1 MTQPNLVSEITN
13 ASNVE
18 FKYADYNVFRKAREV
33 LSEHKQ
39 KYNITHREEAVV
51 RHLYNFGAP
60 KWTAEKLSK
69 KFGVTVARIYQIKQA
84 ALKKLRHPKVVE
96 RLITGKPAPRPA
108 NDFDTLTVRTRNCL
122 YGGQIYTLA
131 DLQAVWDKNPNEL
144 LKLPNLGHRSF
155 NELKDW
161 MAQRT
166 PKAEVKAEVKAEPV
180 PEPKKPT
187 IANEILEGV
196 VHTLKEA
203 RKTSAHTKR
212 IDNELVRAFS
222 GVRHDIQS
230 LTARIIKLETAIE
243 KTDKR
248 AINAGIAPLDD
259 VMITTLAEGTPL
271 TPAAFKE
278 LARMVEK
285 ALGVK

>member
-1 MTQPNLVSEITN
+1 MTQQDLLDAITGG
-13 ASNVE
+13 AEAE
-18 FKYADYNVFRKAREV
+18 FKYVDYNVFKKAREV
-33 LSEHKQ
+33 LATHKRD
-39 KYNITHREEAVV
+39 ITDREEYVV

-69 KFGVTVARIYQIKQA
+69 KFGVTVARIYQIKNT
-84 ALKKLRHPKVVE
+84 ALTKLRHPEVRK
-96 RLITGKPAPRPA
+96 RITVPKPALPQT
-108 NDFDTLTVRTRNCL
+108 DFGHDLTVRTTNCL
-122 YGGQIYTLA
+122 LAEGIYTKEQVIEIWNK
-131 DLQAVWDKNPNEL
+131 DPNEF
-144 LKLPNLGHRSF
+144 LKMPNLGRRSF

-161 MAQRT
+161 MSQ
-166 PKAEVKAEVKAEPV
+166 VKAEVKAEPV

-212 IDNELVRAFS
+212 IDDELVRAFS

-248 AINAGIAPLDD
+248 AINEGIVPLDD